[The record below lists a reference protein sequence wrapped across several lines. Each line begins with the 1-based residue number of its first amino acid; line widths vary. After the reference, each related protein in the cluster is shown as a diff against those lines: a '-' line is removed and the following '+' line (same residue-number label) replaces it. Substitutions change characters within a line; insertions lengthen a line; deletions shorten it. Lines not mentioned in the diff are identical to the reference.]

1 MCRDQ
6 LSEYRPREE
15 CCHHCKAC
23 LSVAHDPG
31 GEEEKEE
38 VGEATAGR
46 QGGTHA
52 RRQTDRQAGR
62 QGRHIRHN
70 MGKLLTWTVLNAS
83 CECSNEQPG
92 RADLGRVPVET
103 HHANMLAERRSA
115 TLPLLHHT
123 IILAVQTLCS
133 SGWTQGHDEAC
144 IAGLVV
150 YTTAPIPTTVAP
162 AAWVS
167 GHF

>member
-1 MCRDQ
+1 
-6 LSEYRPREE
+6 
-15 CCHHCKAC
+15 
-23 LSVAHDPG
+23 
-31 GEEEKEE
+31 
-38 VGEATAGR
+38 
-46 QGGTHA
+46 
-52 RRQTDRQAGR
+52 
-62 QGRHIRHN
+62 